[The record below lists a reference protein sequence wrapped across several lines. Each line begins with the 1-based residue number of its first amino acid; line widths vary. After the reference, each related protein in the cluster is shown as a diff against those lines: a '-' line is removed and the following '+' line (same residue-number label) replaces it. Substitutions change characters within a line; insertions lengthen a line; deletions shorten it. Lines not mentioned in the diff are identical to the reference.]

1 MSYIFLASLIAMV
14 VFTVESLVRMKQDI
28 QTIKTSLLQT

>member
-1 MSYIFLASLIAMV
+1 MSYIYLASFIAMV

-28 QTIKTSLLQT
+28 QIIKKSLLQT